1 MRDAAAFLA
10 GLNIMAIA
18 FAPTNFLFVI
28 FVICALIAIG
38 VWVKYAKI

>member
-1 MRDAAAFLA
+1 MVMRDAAAFLA

-28 FVICALIAIG
+28 CALIAIG
-38 VWVKYAKI
+38 VWVSYAKI